1 MIVRALRVGFAHGAK
16 PDSRDRGGARPRA
29 CVLRRT
35 RPGAGCSAR
44 RRTRRDDA
52 CTEAQAGGYPD
63 HRTEHLRVDVLVV
76 ELDLLLAARLDVVEL
91 DPRDLSGSSCGCRA
105 AAGSRK
111 GTSRGKGEGCREGET
126 GT

>member
-1 MIVRALRVGFAHGAK
+1 M
-16 PDSRDRGGARPRA
+16 
-29 CVLRRT
+29 LRRT

-52 CTEAQAGGYPD
+52 CTEAQAGGDPD
-63 HRTEHLRVDVLVV
+63 DRTEHLRVDIVRGDIFRVDILVV
-76 ELDLLLAARLDVVEL
+76 ELDLLAARLDLVEL
-91 DPRDLSGSSCGCRA
+91 DPRDLSGGQLRLPRSS
-105 AAGSRK
+105 SRRGK